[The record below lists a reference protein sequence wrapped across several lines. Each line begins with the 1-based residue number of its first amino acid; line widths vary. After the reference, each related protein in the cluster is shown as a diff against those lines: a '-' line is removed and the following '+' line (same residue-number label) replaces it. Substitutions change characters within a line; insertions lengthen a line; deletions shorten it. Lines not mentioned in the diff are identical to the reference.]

1 MFTARLEKKENDML
15 LSVITDTWTAERNI
29 NQATSQIPVVCKH
42 AEKKNSETPSQ
53 CTPRGNHSS
62 GPLIIIY
69 NLDLIL
75 SNLETLC
82 CMLIGP
88 LAAWRHRII
97 NWWATSQKVMSY
109 LQNDPIL
116 WAALYKWSWD
126 VISDSLLM
134 QTLFSSPVYDP
145 FNQHSRHKNPDFT
158 QMQMGVT
165 TKSNSET

>member
-1 MFTARLEKKENDML
+1 
-15 LSVITDTWTAERNI
+15 
-29 NQATSQIPVVCKH
+29 
-42 AEKKNSETPSQ
+42 
-53 CTPRGNHSS
+53 
-62 GPLIIIY
+62 
-69 NLDLIL
+69 
-75 SNLETLC
+75 
-82 CMLIGP
+82 
-88 LAAWRHRII
+88 
-97 NWWATSQKVMSY
+97 MSY

-145 FNQHSRHKNPDFT
+145 FNQHRRHKNPDFT